1 MRLRNLDFLEKAL
14 TPFHAYVAQCR
25 SPSLS
30 KEIVRRS
37 NRQWAVRTWR
47 SLPRRPN
54 VHGPSLTWKMVR
66 NGLGKTELMMFME
79 LEPARFDAR
88 RAQGGMVSQAG
99 VLILRSN
106 SWIRAITS
114 SNSGHRSHNH
124 P

>member
-1 MRLRNLDFLEKAL
+1 MRLPKLDFLEKAL

-37 NRQWAVRTWR
+37 NQQWAVRTWR

-79 LEPARFDAR
+79 LDQTRFDAR
-88 RAQGGMVSQAG
+88 RGWNGGVRLA
-99 VLILRSN
+99 R
-106 SWIRAITS
+106 
-114 SNSGHRSHNH
+114 
-124 P
+124 